1 MVNIIEEAYAATQF
15 DDIDKVE
22 VPALMKGRLYG
33 KLLKAMCIS
42 LPSSFTC
49 EDPVHLT
56 GINDDQALNNA
67 TSSHS
72 IARDL
77 VYNYYFGLFFN
88 VHELYNSCGVQ
99 FDDVNII
106 SLVDHSEHVER
117 AVDEIETTD
126 TDQSTRRSSRRRIP
140 NRKYD
145 NDYISP
151 IINRRGLSNAL
162 SLKRCLSSS
171 SDSIS
176 VSLKQNPIRDQHKK
190 VKQLAPSTSDKE
202 QNVFN
207 KPPRVPK
214 PQCIAELGTLT
225 LKWPKYGINNGI
237 YDGQSFS
244 VTRICPI
251 DTGLFA
257 LYHAYKA
264 GSDKFQNLFENDNLD
279 ALVVLRDT
287 FKYVE
292 TNDWAV
298 VRLHWL
304 VRHQLLNEKISDG
317 RYDLKNTLKKIVF
330 DYVRPMQIFEIIS
343 ECSCIACPQRICKN
357 SSVDLTLR

>member
-1 MVNIIEEAYAATQF
+1 MLVMVWILNANLHRRRVIM
-15 DDIDKVE
+15 
-22 VPALMKGRLYG
+22 LM
-33 KLLKAMCIS
+33 
-42 LPSSFTC
+42 
-49 EDPVHLT
+49 VH
-56 GINDDQALNNA
+56 
-67 TSSHS
+67 
-72 IARDL
+72 
-77 VYNYYFGLFFN
+77 
-88 VHELYNSCGVQ
+88 
-99 FDDVNII
+99 
-106 SLVDHSEHVER
+106 
-117 AVDEIETTD
+117 EIETTD
-126 TDQSTRRSSRRRIP
+126 TDQSTRRSSRRRTP

-176 VSLKQNPIRDQHKK
+176 VSLKENPIRDQHKK
-190 VKQLAPSTSDKE
+190 VKQFAPSTSDKE

-244 VTRICPI
+244 
-251 DTGLFA
+251 
-257 LYHAYKA
+257 A
-264 GSDKFQNLFENDNLD
+264 GSDKFQKLFENDNLD

-292 TNDWAV
+292 TNDWTVA
-298 VRLHWL
+298 RLHWL

-317 RYDLKNTLKKIVF
+317 RYDLKNTLTKIVF

-343 ECSCIACPQRICKN
+343 ECSCIACPQRIRKN
-357 SSVDLTLR
+357 SSVDITLRKIDGKFPHYIDSFINDYYSICGNNIGSTEPSNYPAEYIVDNHFPVIDLSTNKKRTE

>member
-1 MVNIIEEAYAATQF
+1 MLVMVWILNANLHRRRVIM
-15 DDIDKVE
+15 
-22 VPALMKGRLYG
+22 LM
-33 KLLKAMCIS
+33 
-42 LPSSFTC
+42 
-49 EDPVHLT
+49 VH
-56 GINDDQALNNA
+56 
-67 TSSHS
+67 
-72 IARDL
+72 
-77 VYNYYFGLFFN
+77 
-88 VHELYNSCGVQ
+88 
-99 FDDVNII
+99 
-106 SLVDHSEHVER
+106 
-117 AVDEIETTD
+117 EIETTD
-126 TDQSTRRSSRRRIP
+126 TDQSTRSSRRRTP

-176 VSLKQNPIRDQHKK
+176 VSLKENPIRDQHKK
-190 VKQLAPSTSDKE
+190 VKQFAPSTSDKE

-244 VTRICPI
+244 VTRTCPI

-264 GSDKFQNLFENDNLD
+264 GSDKFQKLFENDNLD

-292 TNDWAV
+292 TNDWTVA
-298 VRLHWL
+298 RLHWL

-317 RYDLKNTLKKIVF
+317 RYDLKNTLTKIVF

-343 ECSCIACPQRICKN
+343 ECSCIACPQRIRKN
-357 SSVDLTLR
+357 SSVDITLRKIDGKFPNYMDSFINDYYSICGSNIGSTEPSNYPAEYIVDNHFPVIDLSTNKKRTE